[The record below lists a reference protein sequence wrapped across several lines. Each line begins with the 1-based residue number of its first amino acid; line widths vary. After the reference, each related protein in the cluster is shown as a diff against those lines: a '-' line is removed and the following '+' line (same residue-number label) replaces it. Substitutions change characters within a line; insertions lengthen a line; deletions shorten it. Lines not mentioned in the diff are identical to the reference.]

1 MGVVKLYFVIICWR
15 CNVLPLARTVDWLAV
30 LDENMM
36 LSVVA
41 GEGVV
46 DGRVFPEWHS
56 HTLTV

>member
-1 MGVVKLYFVIICWR
+1 MSSGSGETTLCH
-15 CNVLPLARTVDWLAV
+15 NLLPPAWTVDLLAV